1 MKSLSLWMLI
11 CCLTYAQSRV
21 ANPPKPLR
29 GGALNR
35 SARAEAP
42 EAPPY
47 KLLKFPPLR
56 EVKIPDVAT
65 FTLPNGIRLYL
76 VENHELPLIS
86 GFALIRTGNLFDP
99 PDKVGLAEITGMVLR
114 TGGTKSKT
122 GDQLDEELENVAASV
137 ESSISET
144 SGRVNFSCL
153 KENAAQVLAIFRDIL
168 TQPEFRQEKIDLAKT
183 QLRGSIARRN
193 DNAHGIASR
202 ELDSI
207 LYGRDTPYGWQME
220 YEHVDRIQRSDLQA
234 FYRRYF
240 FPSNI
245 MIAAQGDFNTQE
257 MKALLEKL
265 FSSWDA
271 KQEPVPPFPPVTA
284 KSAPGVYLGV
294 KTDVT
299 QTFFAFGHLNGTFRD
314 PDYPALEVMADIL
327 GGSFS
332 SRLFRKVRTEL
343 GYAYS
348 IYARW
353 GAAYDHPG
361 VFSVSGSTKS
371 ASTVETLRAALAE
384 VERIRSSEVTDQELE
399 TAKQAVLNSF
409 VFNFDHPSKTLS
421 RIVTYEYYGY
431 PRDFIFQYQKAVE
444 RVTKADI
451 LRVARQHL
459 KPEALAIVAVGNP
472 AEFGKPLSELGPVK
486 EIDLR
491 IPEPQRAAPAP
502 SDAGSE
508 ERGKA
513 LLRKAQAAMGGAERL
528 AAIHDVSS
536 ESEVEVY
543 AGPSPIKVRQQ
554 TLYVAPHHMRSTQ
567 ELPFGTLTIYSDTR
581 TGWMR
586 GPQGDMPVPE
596 VLLRQTAL
604 QLFRL
609 PYLLVLSERQPGR
622 KITATGA
629 STTVVSDDSGHSV
642 EVRFDENGL
651 PREMKYQTMTQSGP
665 AEAVELL
672 DEWKAVDGIQFPH
685 RITVEQGG
693 RKFADIRVTSI
704 AVNQGKT
711 VEHASQKP

>member
-1 MKSLSLWMLI
+1 MKSISLWMLI
-11 CCLTYAQSRV
+11 CCLSYAQSGV
-21 ANPPKPLR
+21 ANPAKPLR

-35 SARAEAP
+35 SARAGGP
-42 EAPPY
+42 EVPPY

-114 TGGTKSKT
+114 TGGTQSKT

-137 ESSISET
+137 ESSIGET

-220 YEHVDRIQRSDLQA
+220 YEHLDRIQRSDLQA

-491 IPEPQRAAPAP
+491 IPEPKRAAPAP

-554 TLYVAPHHMRSTQ
+554 TLYVAPHHMRSIQ
-567 ELPFGTLTIYSDTR
+567 ELPFGTLTMYSDTR

-629 STTVVSDDSGHSV
+629 STTLVSDDSGRSV

-651 PREMKYQTMTQSGP
+651 TREMKYQTMTQSGP

-711 VEHASQKP
+711 VEDASQKP